1 MGAPNRMTRVNEL
14 LKREIANIIEHDK
27 LGGDRVLISVTDVST
42 AHDLRRA
49 NVKISIFGNDDLD
62 FKRKIIRKLQNSHAD
77 IQKRIAKCVTLK
89 FTPVLFFELD
99 LNVESG
105 DRVLAMLDELGE
117 FEERDDVP
125 E

>member
-14 LKREIANIIEHDK
+14 LKREIADIIEREK
-27 LGGDRVLISVTDVST
+27 LGGERILISVTEVST

-62 FKRKIIRKLQNSHAD
+62 FKKKIIRKLQNMHAD
-77 IQKRIAKCVTLK
+77 IQKKISRCVSLK

-105 DRVLAMLDELGE
+105 DRVLAMLDEIGE
-117 FEERDDVP
+117 FEDRDDVL